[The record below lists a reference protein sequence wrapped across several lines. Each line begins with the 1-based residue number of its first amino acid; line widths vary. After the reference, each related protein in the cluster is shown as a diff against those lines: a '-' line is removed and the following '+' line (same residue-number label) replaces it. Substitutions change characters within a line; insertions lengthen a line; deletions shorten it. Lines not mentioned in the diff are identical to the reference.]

1 MRLEKP
7 FVITFELERHGRNT
21 NNLSTRSDLHRWKI
35 DLNNGTAEV
44 RTGSYR
50 QKTLRDKIFK
60 ATERADEVSAEILN
74 GEEKDYLIWNDSK
87 TECKIKI
94 ESLVTGTNKQTI
106 EARRKKFRESLNEIL
121 KSKGWQQK
129 SERSYWK
136 YIRTVK
142 NDQL

>member
-1 MRLEKP
+1 M
-7 FVITFELERHGRNT
+7 ERHGRNT

-50 QKTLRDKIFK
+50 QNTPRDKIFK

-74 GEEKDYLIWNDSK
+74 GEDKDYLIWNDSK

-94 ESLVTGTNKQTI
+94 ESLIPETNRPTTLT
-106 EARRKKFRESLNEIL
+106 RRRRFRNNLNEIL
-121 KSKGWQQK
+121 ESKGWQQK

-142 NDQL
+142 TDQL